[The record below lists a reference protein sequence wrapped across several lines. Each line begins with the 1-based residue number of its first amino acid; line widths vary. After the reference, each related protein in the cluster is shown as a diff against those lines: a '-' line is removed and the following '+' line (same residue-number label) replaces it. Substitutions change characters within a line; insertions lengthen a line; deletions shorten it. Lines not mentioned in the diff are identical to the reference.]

1 MAIPKIAI
9 TTNAVEEVTTK
20 LVFRFAEHVKNSF
33 VLVLRAAFAHEQTPE
48 EYRYAPPKTADETPS
63 DAEPGEVKQLS
74 IYRTHPKREA
84 MLPAIIVKT
93 APGDASVKTL
103 NNEEGVECRDDDNNI
118 TGLIY
123 TGTMTLPVT
132 LEVIAQS
139 ATDRERLGDLLLS
152 YVRFAFRRKFMAEQ
166 MPYLSIEGGET
177 GEEDDGGGE
186 TRYLAEVNILVQTEF
201 DAFMDQT
208 LLDLITSINF
218 GGMRFGVTGDDFTPN
233 QEEPTI

>member
-1 MAIPKIAI
+1 MSTPELPP
-9 TTNAVEEVTTK
+9 TTNAKTDPRAEF
-20 LVFRFAEHVKNSF
+20 VFRFAEHVKNSF

-48 EYRYAPPKTADETPS
+48 EYRYAPPKIGTEQPV
-63 DAEPGEVKQLS
+63 DAEPEEVRQLS
-74 IYRTHPKREA
+74 IYRVFPKREA

-93 APGDASVKTL
+93 SPGDASVRTL
-103 NNEEGVECRDDDNNI
+103 NNEEGIECRDDDGNI
-118 TGLIY
+118 TGLLY
-123 TGTMTLPVT
+123 TGVMTLPVT
-132 LEVIAQS
+132 LEVVAET

-177 GEEDDGGGE
+177 GEEDDADGE

-201 DAFMDQT
+201 DAFMDQS
-208 LLDLITSINF
+208 LLDLITSVNL
-218 GGMRFGVTGDDFTPN
+218 GGVRFGVTGDDFTPN